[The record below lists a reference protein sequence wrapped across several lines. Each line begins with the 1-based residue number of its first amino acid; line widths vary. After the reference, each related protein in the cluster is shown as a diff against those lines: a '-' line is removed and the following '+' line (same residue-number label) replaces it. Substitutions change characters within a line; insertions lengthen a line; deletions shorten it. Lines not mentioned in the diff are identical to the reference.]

1 MTNKITVIG
10 GSGFVGTN
18 LCKQLSLKQQ
28 DFEIIDIK
36 MSNQFP
42 DKCKIGDVRDIDAL
56 RQTITGNVIVNLAA
70 VHRDDVRDKSEY
82 KRTNVNG
89 AENIASVCEEK
100 GIKKIVFTST
110 VAVYGFAEPGTD
122 ENGVI
127 NPFNEYGRTKFEA
140 EEKLRQWHA
149 DGDNSL
155 IIVRPTVIFGE
166 GNRGNVFN
174 LLNQIASGKFVMVG
188 KGQNK
193 KSMAYIQNVVVFLEK
208 CISTEQ
214 KYGVFNYVDT
224 PDMTMNELVRQ
235 VRAKLKGKNSVG
247 PRLPYW
253 LGMILGKMADL
264 VSALTGKNLGVNS
277 RLDTLQAA
285 ILIPKLGILNS
296 EIEARALLAKNY
308 TSAIKNNEFLT
319 CPEIKHKNYSAWAQY
334 TLRVERRA
342 DFQEKLKNADV
353 PTAIHYPLP
362 LNEQPAV
369 RGKQR
374 IITVSATMS
383 KQVISLPMHAYMSET
398 DFQKIIY
405 SVSN

>member
-56 RQTITGNVIVNLAA
+56 RQTITGDVIVNLAA

-82 KRTNVNG
+82 QRTNVGG

-100 GIKKIVFTST
+100 GVEKIVFTST
-110 VAVYGFAEPGTD
+110 VAVYGFAKPGTGED
-122 ENGVI
+122 GEI

-140 EEKLRQWHA
+140 EEKLRNWQSKDH
-149 DGDNSL
+149 NSL
-155 IIVRPTVIFGE
+155 IIIRPTVIFGE

-188 KGQNK
+188 KGENR
-193 KSMAYIQNVVVFLEK
+193 KSMAYIQNVVAFLQT

-214 KYGVFNYVDT
+214 RYGAFNYVDT

-247 PRLPYW
+247 LRLPYW
-253 LGMILGKMADL
+253 LGMILGKVADL
-264 VSALTGKNLGVNS
+264 VSALTGKNLPVSSIRVKKFASSTEFNS
-277 RLDTLQAA
+277 AKSTLDQFKAPLSLSQGIERTLQ
-285 ILIPKLGILNS
+285 S
-296 EIEARALLAKNY
+296 EFINPDPDQEIFY
-308 TSAIKNNEFLT
+308 TE
-319 CPEIKHKNYSAWAQY
+319 
-334 TLRVERRA
+334 
-342 DFQEKLKNADV
+342 
-353 PTAIHYPLP
+353 
-362 LNEQPAV
+362 
-369 RGKQR
+369 
-374 IITVSATMS
+374 
-383 KQVISLPMHAYMSET
+383 
-398 DFQKIIY
+398 
-405 SVSN
+405 